1 VVSVAGP
8 GAAGSGVAQEVAALV
23 AELAAITTRPWTVM
37 EVCGGQT
44 HAIVRWGL
52 DQLLPP
58 GLQLLHGPG
67 CPVCVTP
74 AATIDAALA
83 LARRPEVILAS
94 YGDMLRVP
102 GSLPG
107 EDLLAVRA
115 AGGAVQLL
123 TAPSQAIELA
133 LAHPERQVVFLAVG
147 FETTA
152 PATALLARQARALAI
167 ANLSILGALVRVV
180 PAMEAILAGGHVD
193 GFLAAGHVA
202 TVMGTGE
209 LEELAQRRAL
219 PVVVTGFEPQELLR
233 GLLACVRRL
242 EAGQPGLENAYGQVV
257 RPQGN
262 PAARALLAEVFTVID
277 RPWRG
282 LGVISGGGLALAPAW
297 AELDA
302 ERRFCLSAAQNP
314 AQFAPAAQAA
324 QEPPNPC
331 IAALVLQGRARPDQ
345 CPAFGTACTP
355 EHPLG
360 APMVSSEGAC
370 AAWFRYRPAVERFA
384 STP

>member
-1 VVSVAGP
+1 
-8 GAAGSGVAQEVAALV
+8 
-23 AELAAITTRPWTVM
+23 M
-37 EVCGGQT
+37 
-44 HAIVRWGL
+44 
-52 DQLLPP
+52 
-58 GLQLLHGPG
+58 
-67 CPVCVTP
+67 
-74 AATIDAALA
+74 LA
-83 LARRPEVILAS
+83 LSDPA
-94 YGDMLRVP
+94 DP
-102 GSLPG
+102 G
-107 EDLLAVRA
+107 
-115 AGGAVQLL
+115 
-123 TAPSQAIELA
+123 PSADS
-133 LAHPERQVVFLAVG
+133 
-147 FETTA
+147 
-152 PATALLARQARALAI
+152 LARLELRG
-167 ANLSILGALVRVV
+167 LGVV
-180 PAMEAILAGGHVD
+180 PAMEAILADALPVGPQPESLAEGRVD

-202 TVMGTGE
+202 TVMGTAE

-282 LGVISGGGLALAPAW
+282 LGVIPGGGLALAPSW

-302 ERRFCLSAAQNP
+302 ERRFCLAPAQNP
-314 AQFAPAAQAA
+314 A

-331 IAALVLQGRARPDQ
+331 IAALVLQGRAHPDQ
-345 CPAFGTACTP
+345 CPAFGSACTP
-355 EHPLG
+355 ERPLG